1 MSAVTFTNPSATC
14 ASGFAERGRTRGG
27 VRSVRVPVEK
37 VHIDA
42 WPSAFPGAE
51 ASDEVAFT
59 WNSYCVPTARLPL
72 GRKVSC
78 LASVDHVV
86 GPAPQGP
93 PAPFRPKAAAVF
105 ASFIGSDQ
113 LTWIRLFRSTW
124 LAPAAGEKDRMVGG
138 AESTVNG
145 GELKG
150 CEAPLES
157 WTTTRITVS
166 VELNPLG
173 VHGTIWGF
181 VGPAA
186 QDLIAWRAP
195 LPSECEA

>member
-1 MSAVTFTNPSATC
+1 MSAVTFTKPSATC
-14 ASGFAERGRTRGG
+14 AIGFAERERIRGG

-37 VHIDA
+37 VHIVS
-42 WPSAFPGAE
+42 WPSAFPGSE
-51 ASDEVAFT
+51 ASA
-59 WNSYCVPTARLPL
+59 
-72 GRKVSC
+72 
-78 LASVDHVV
+78 DHVV
-86 GPAPQGP
+86 VPATQGP

-124 LAPAAGEKDRMVGG
+124 PAPAMGEKDRIVGG
-138 AESTVNG
+138 AESTVNA
-145 GELKG
+145 GESKG

-173 VHGTIWGF
+173 VHGTI
-181 VGPAA
+181 
-186 QDLIAWRAP
+186 
-195 LPSECEA
+195 